1 MNRTGWA
8 GVLKQVKYVVR
19 TVGGDT
25 DGRGEPIIDGVIT
38 FMGIEDDTA
47 DAIVPAEAVYYK
59 DGVAFSLAPLMNST
73 SYGFRE
79 VQVF

>member
-25 DGRGEPIIDGVIT
+25 DERGEPVIDGIIT
-38 FMGIEDDTA
+38 FMGMTDDTA

-59 DGVAFSLAPLMNST
+59 DGVASSLASLMNST
-73 SYGFRE
+73 SYGLRE
-79 VQVF
+79 IQVF